1 MDGKGWN
8 RAIRVHKLTVEA
20 LWSILWERFKEWATE
35 NEKTVSENLQ
45 NAAKRVAQG
54 FANKDDNDIQSSLED
69 LLSSIE
75 EVKVLF
81 DEFESSS
88 SENATYQYWRTYMK
102 LVSILLRFTRSLR
115 DGDW

>member
-69 LLSSIE
+69 LLSQMIKRWNTS
-75 EVKVLF
+75 
-81 DEFESSS
+81 
-88 SENATYQYWRTYMK
+88 TK
-102 LVSILLRFTRSLR
+102 LEKSLEDLLALQKQTQPGTGGL
-115 DGDW
+115 